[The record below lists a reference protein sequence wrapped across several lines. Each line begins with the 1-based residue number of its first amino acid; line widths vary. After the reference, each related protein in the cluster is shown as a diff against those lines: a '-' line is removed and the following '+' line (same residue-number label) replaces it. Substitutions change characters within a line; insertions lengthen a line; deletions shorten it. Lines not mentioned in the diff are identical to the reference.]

1 MFKNIWGFNEKKAEE
16 LFTLSDKLSEEER
29 KNLGLK
35 AINYAR
41 RYYPDFNWRVL
52 LEEKGLNQTG
62 GGTMSLWQDTLDEE
76 REKGLQTG
84 RQTERQAVIL
94 NMLKKKL
101 DVSLISEVTG
111 LSEEE
116 IKKLKNGQ

>member
-1 MFKNIWGFNEKKAEE
+1 M
-16 LFTLSDKLSEEER
+16 SEEER

-41 RYYPDFNWRVL
+41 RYYPDFNWEVL

-62 GGTMSLWQDTLDEE
+62 GGTMSLWQDTLAEE
-76 REKGLQTG
+76 REQGLQEGIEKGIEKGLQTGRQEGLQTG

-94 NMLKKKL
+94 NMLKEKADL
-101 DVSLISEVTG
+101 SFISKVTG

-116 IKKLKNGQ
+116 INKLKNGK